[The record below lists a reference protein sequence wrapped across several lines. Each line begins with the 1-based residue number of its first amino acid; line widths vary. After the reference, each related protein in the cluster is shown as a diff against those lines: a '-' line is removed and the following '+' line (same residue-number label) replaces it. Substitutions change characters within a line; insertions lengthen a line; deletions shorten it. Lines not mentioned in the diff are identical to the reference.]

1 MKKNDN
7 DKTTR
12 VSQRKRVV
20 WFFYEQ
26 QIFESLSLHHEWVYL
41 SLSLSTSNAQRR
53 ESGGRESD
61 WNAIMKAAQGK

>member
-26 QIFESLSLHHEWVYL
+26 QIFESLSTSRVNLI
-41 SLSLSTSNAQRR
+41 SLSLSPPATHKE
-53 ESGGRESD
+53 ESLAEEKVIGTR
-61 WNAIMKAAQGK
+61 